1 MYLVWE
7 HGLERSYSWED
18 GAKGKEGWRRLYE
31 HLPTSGHLTDGI
43 CTSSLLVFR
52 MTLTVA
58 TSKTVQDIA

>member
-1 MYLVWE
+1 M
-7 HGLERSYSWED
+7 SYSWED
-18 GAKGKEGWRRLYE
+18 GAKGKEGLRRRYE

-52 MTLTVA
+52 MTLNVA